1 LIEGSLADARLYSK
15 VSCHRSNKQEGDS
28 KRAYEKWACMV
39 PLHTSVEYAALDW
52 PATGDIDSGDAYARY
67 AELYDAL
74 HGDLV
79 ADAQF
84 YLTAARAHVAKTEK
98 ILELGVGTGRLTA
111 HLLNDGHHV
120 VGVDSS
126 EEMIARA
133 AEKFGDNVGLEL
145 QCADVRGFALDYRT
159 FPLAIAPYGM
169 TAHLLTD
176 ADRVAAFRCV
186 YAHLRPG
193 GAFIFDDC
201 PSWMGG
207 AEEDTALHVSVVHDD
222 PSGGKLRL
230 MTNTIEAA
238 DEPLSVRY
246 DIIDRLN
253 TAGHVR
259 TRTIVR
265 VVFRNIALKNELS
278 LLAQAGFTRVDA
290 LGGFDGRTLDEAQ
303 PTLNSRLILRCYR
316 DA

>member
-1 LIEGSLADARLYSK
+1 
-15 VSCHRSNKQEGDS
+15 
-28 KRAYEKWACMV
+28 MV
-39 PLHTSVEYAALDW
+39 PLHTSVENAALDW
-52 PATGDIDSGDAYARY
+52 PATGDIDCGDAYARY

-74 HGDLV
+74 YGDLV
-79 ADAQF
+79 ADTQF
-84 YLTAARAHVAKTEK
+84 YLTAARAHVAQTEK
-98 ILELGVGTGRLTA
+98 ILELGAGTGRLTA
-111 HLLNDGHHV
+111 HLLHDGHHV

-126 EEMIARA
+126 EEMLARA
-133 AEKFGDNVGLEL
+133 AGKLGYNSRLEL
-145 QCADVRGFALDYRT
+145 QCADVREFALDYRM

-176 ADRVAAFRCV
+176 GDRLAAFRCV
-186 YAHLRPG
+186 YAHLKPG

-201 PSWMGG
+201 PSWMAD
-207 AEEDTALHVSVVHDD
+207 AEVDTALRVSVVRDD

-253 TAGHVR
+253 AAGHVR
-259 TRTIVR
+259 ARTIVR
-265 VVFRNIALKNELS
+265 VVFRNIALKKELL

-290 LGGFDGRTLDEAQ
+290 LGGFDGRTLDEAR
-303 PTLNSRLILRCYR
+303 PTTNSRLILRCYR